1 MVNLDSSEMAE
12 KLPQVRG
19 ESSRTSNMMQLV
31 VKITRLDLGNVVV
44 RKDSWAGIAQS
55 MKL

>member
-12 KLPQVRG
+12 KLPQVRR
-19 ESSRTSNMMQLV
+19 ESLCTSSVIQLG
-31 VKITRLDLGNVVV
+31 VKITRLVLGNVAI
-44 RKDSWAGIAQS
+44 RKDSWAGDVRS